1 MISRSFA
8 DKGDLTTLAQVTY
21 YDLFEQ
27 VVILWESLLQAN
39 LSFVIIDKSKNQ
51 DDEIIGR
58 ILNEKQEITM
68 IAKYKK

>member
-1 MISRSFA
+1 MSTQQRE
-8 DKGDLTTLAQVTY
+8 LAFL
-21 YDLFEQ
+21 LF
-27 VVILWESLLQAN
+27 
-39 LSFVIIDKSKNQ
+39 FVEICENQ